1 MTLNAD
7 CTLWND
13 DTPNQFNTK
22 IYLCVVFV
30 WICIYFTIWKG
41 TDSTGYIVWITV
53 PFPALLVLVLLI
65 KGMNMDGWK
74 DGIAMYLKG
83 VGSPVDFAVELR
95 KEDIWTSAVGQI
107 FFSIG
112 VCMGILT
119 SYGSYNKQDKSII
132 RDAYII
138 ALSNS
143 GMSFFAGFA
152 VFCVVGYL
160 GEIGHPLSS
169 NTSGTGLAFIA
180 YPTALEY
187 DSNNGGKWWS
197 ILLFLTLFTLG
208 IDSAFAM
215 VEACAT
221 VVLDT
226 PRGRKYPRKFVAF
239 IFCICGAIL
248 SGLFCFNFGY
258 AFFDVVDKY
267 NSDLLMIF
275 LGVLQCWAIGW
286 IYDWERVQE
295 KYSAKSWKILNY
307 GYWLPLIVVGIIEI
321 FINSG
326 SLKLILVWFII
337 FFISFIVSWKST
349 EMSFGDWYYN
359 VGIGGV
365 KGFAEKMT
373 KLGLDEDGIDESNK
387 GCMLVFFE
395 HFWCFQVK
403 FFCPMFLFA
412 MNVRKICTIL
422 YDEPYGGYSMKWQ
435 LLGLLGPIIGYL
447 AFFISFALVS
457 TPEEEEPKKVAEA
470 DKTSD

>member
-1 MTLNAD
+1 
-7 CTLWND
+7 
-13 DTPNQFNTK
+13 
-22 IYLCVVFV
+22 
-30 WICIYFTIWKG
+30 
-41 TDSTGYIVWITV
+41 
-53 PFPALLVLVLLI
+53 
-65 KGMNMDGWK
+65 
-74 DGIAMYLKG
+74 MYLKG
-83 VGSPVDFAVELR
+83 TGSPIDISVELR

-143 GMSFFAGFA
+143 LMSFFAGFA

-160 GEIGHPLSS
+160 NNIGHELSDK
-169 NTSGTGLAFIA
+169 TSGTGLAFIA

-187 DSNNGGKWWS
+187 SGTGGRFWS

-226 PRGRKYPRKFVAF
+226 PNGRKYPRKFVAF
-239 IFCICGAIL
+239 VFCILGAAL
-248 SGLFCFNFGY
+248 SSVFCFNFGLVL
-258 AFFDVVDKY
+258 FDVIDKY

-275 LGVLQCWAIGW
+275 LGVLQCWAVGW
-286 IYDWERVQE
+286 IYDWERVQT
-295 KYSAKSWKILNY
+295 KFSAKSWKVLNY
-307 GYWLPLIVVGIIEI
+307 GYWVPLIIIGIYEIAMNTGSIYLFVVWLVLFLIA
-321 FINSG
+321 FIYA
-326 SLKLILVWFII
+326 
-337 FFISFIVSWKST
+337 WKVT
-349 EMSFGDWYYN
+349 DMSFGEWYYN
-359 VGIGGV
+359 IGIGGC

-387 GCMLVFFE
+387 GCILVFFE

-403 FFCPMFLFA
+403 YFCPMFLFA
-412 MNVRKICTIL
+412 MNVRKICSII
-422 YDEPYGGYSMKWQ
+422 YDDPYGGYSAKWQ
-435 LLGLLGPIIGYL
+435 ALGLLGPIIGYL
-447 AFFISFALVS
+447 AFFISFAMV
-457 TPEEEEPKKVAEA
+457 TEPEEEVEKKVEA
-470 DKTSD
+470 DKTSS